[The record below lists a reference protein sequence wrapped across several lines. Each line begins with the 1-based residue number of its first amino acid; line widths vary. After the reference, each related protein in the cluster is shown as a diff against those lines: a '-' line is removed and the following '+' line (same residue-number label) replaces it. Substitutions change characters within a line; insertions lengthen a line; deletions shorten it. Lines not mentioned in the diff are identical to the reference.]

1 MTSPKVKGCS
11 LQRETEGLVTTLEES
26 RLRGDVLV
34 SYKLQNGLE
43 NIDSEQFF
51 KGTAHQS
58 MQEQSPMGAPR
69 EMTDII
75 RKCFKDY

>member
-1 MTSPKVKGCS
+1 MTSPQVKGCS

-51 KGTAHQS
+51 KV
-58 MQEQSPMGAPR
+58 
-69 EMTDII
+69 
-75 RKCFKDY
+75 